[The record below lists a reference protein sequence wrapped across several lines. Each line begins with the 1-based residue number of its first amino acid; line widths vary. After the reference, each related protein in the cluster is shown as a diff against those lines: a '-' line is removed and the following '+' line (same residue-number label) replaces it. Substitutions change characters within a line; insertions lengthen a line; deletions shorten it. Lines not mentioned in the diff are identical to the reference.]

1 MTIDPE
7 AQAFLDFQ
15 SKNNSP
21 NVIDHGV
28 HKTRLAN
35 HENLFLAGPIGTSAE
50 IQHRFIT
57 SSTAD
62 IPIRIYIPK
71 NAEIHGAIVYFHG
84 GGWALGHIDRYDSQL
99 VDISAGTNSVIVS
112 VNYQK
117 SPEHKFPIPLEDCYA
132 ATKWLF
138 ENAENLN
145 IDKTKV
151 GVCGDS
157 AGATL
162 AAAVAIK
169 ARDEK
174 LFKISYQVLMYPPT
188 SLNFDSE
195 SYLRYA
201 TGFGLTR
208 EVMIWF
214 WNSYLEEKDW
224 TNPYA
229 VVSMCNDLSNLPT
242 SIVVVPEYDVLRD
255 DTVNY
260 AKKLE
265 DAGNQVQMK
274 FFSGQIH
281 GFFAHAGINKTSFKL
296 REYLIESIHSLIW
309 R

>member
-15 SKNNSP
+15 SKNNAP
-21 NVIDHGV
+21 NVIDHGI
-28 HKTRLAN
+28 HETRLAN
-35 HENLFLAGPIGTSAE
+35 HGNLFLAGPIGTAAE

-57 SSTAD
+57 TPTAD
-62 IPIRIYIPK
+62 IAIRIYIPK

-84 GGWALGHIDRYDSQL
+84 GGWALGHVDRYDSQL

-174 LFKISYQVLMYPPT
+174 LFKIS
-188 SLNFDSE
+188 S
-195 SYLRYA
+195 
-201 TGFGLTR
+201 
-208 EVMIWF
+208 
-214 WNSYLEEKDW
+214 
-224 TNPYA
+224 
-229 VVSMCNDLSNLPT
+229 
-242 SIVVVPEYDVLRD
+242 
-255 DTVNY
+255 
-260 AKKLE
+260 
-265 DAGNQVQMK
+265 
-274 FFSGQIH
+274 
-281 GFFAHAGINKTSFKL
+281 
-296 REYLIESIHSLIW
+296 
-309 R
+309 